1 MNLRAQVLSG
11 FRWMAGMRLL
21 SQLFAW
27 AVTIV
32 VIRLLSPTDYGLLAM
47 ATVFLEFFTMI
58 AEFGV
63 GAAAVQAPNVDEDTL
78 RTLFG
83 FALVVNLA
91 LLAIMY
97 LSAPLN
103 ARYFRE
109 PRVVP
114 IVRVLSVQYVLL
126 IFSVIPQAQLARK
139 LDYKGPAVIELSAT
153 ITASITTLG
162 LALMGGGVWALVWGS
177 LASALC
183 RTVGLNLLSPFVKW
197 PAFAF
202 RNTRSLL
209 GFGGNVTATRMMWFF
224 YSQADVLIGG
234 RVLGKDLLGLY
245 SVAMNLATLPA
256 RKSSAIINQV
266 SFPAFARIQHDRP
279 RYAASFLLAVRSVSF
294 VLFPVLWGMASVAP
308 EMIQVLLGDKWAAA
322 TAPLQL
328 LALIMPIHMFVPFM
342 NTAAQGMGRAGIG
355 AKQVFIASVVMPAA
369 FVVGSR
375 WGVTG
380 LAAAWLIGFP
390 VVFVAA
396 MRLFLP
402 VVGLRVRDLLV
413 TMARPVVASAAM
425 AATVTLLRLLV
436 ESGTG
441 PTTRLSVLVI
451 AGVVSYA
458 ALTWCMNRGGYRDIL
473 DAIKG

>member
-63 GAAAVQAPNVDEDTL
+63 GAAAVQAHDMDEPKL

-83 FALVVNLA
+83 FAMVVNLA
-91 LLAIMY
+91 LFIITY
-97 LSAPLN
+97 LTAPLN

-109 PRVVP
+109 PRVVS
-114 IVRVLSVQYVLL
+114 IVRVLSVQYLL
-126 IFSVIPQAQLARK
+126 TIFSVIPQAQLARK
-139 LDYKGPAVIELSAT
+139 LDYKGPAVVELSAA
-153 ITASITTLG
+153 ITASVTTLV
-162 LALMGGGVWALVWGS
+162 LALAGRGVWALVWGS

-183 RTVGLNLLSPFVKW
+183 RTVGLNLLSPFITT
-197 PAFAF
+197 PAFRF
-202 RNTRSLL
+202 RGTRNLL
-209 GFGGNVTATRMMWFF
+209 GFGGNVTVTRVLWFF

-234 RVLGKDLLGLY
+234 RLLGKDLLGLY
-245 SVAMNLATLPA
+245 SVAMNLASLPA

-266 SFPAFARIQHDRP
+266 SFPAFARIQHDRQ
-279 RYAASFLLAVRSVSF
+279 RYASSFLLAVRILSF

-308 EMIQVLLGDKWAAA
+308 EMIRVLLGDQW
-322 TAPLQL
+322 TAVTGPFQL
-328 LALIMPIHMFVPFM
+328 LALSMPLFMFVPFM
-342 NTAAQGMGRAGIG
+342 TTAAQGIGRADIG
-355 AKQVFIASVVMPAA
+355 AMQALIASVVMPAA

-380 LAAAWLIGFP
+380 LAAAWLVGFP
-390 VVFVAA
+390 LVF
-396 MRLFLP
+396 
-402 VVGLRVRDLLV
+402 
-413 TMARPVVASAAM
+413 
-425 AATVTLLRLLV
+425 
-436 ESGTG
+436 
-441 PTTRLSVLVI
+441 
-451 AGVVSYA
+451 
-458 ALTWCMNRGGYRDIL
+458 
-473 DAIKG
+473 

>member
-63 GAAAVQAPNVDEDTL
+63 GAAAVQAPKVDEHTL

-256 RKSSAIINQV
+256 R
-266 SFPAFARIQHDRP
+266 
-279 RYAASFLLAVRSVSF
+279 
-294 VLFPVLWGMASVAP
+294 
-308 EMIQVLLGDKWAAA
+308 
-322 TAPLQL
+322 
-328 LALIMPIHMFVPFM
+328 
-342 NTAAQGMGRAGIG
+342 
-355 AKQVFIASVVMPAA
+355 
-369 FVVGSR
+369 
-375 WGVTG
+375 
-380 LAAAWLIGFP
+380 
-390 VVFVAA
+390 
-396 MRLFLP
+396 
-402 VVGLRVRDLLV
+402 
-413 TMARPVVASAAM
+413 
-425 AATVTLLRLLV
+425 
-436 ESGTG
+436 
-441 PTTRLSVLVI
+441 
-451 AGVVSYA
+451 
-458 ALTWCMNRGGYRDIL
+458 
-473 DAIKG
+473 